1 MSSVDQLEMS
11 MTLLQ
16 QVNNWVCQATLCLR
30 QGLIHPPLPNR
41 CSSPST
47 TVPLPITHTP
57 WVYLYTILW
66 FHDTIEVASTDSIV
80 CDNFICLW
88 AQYIVQRTHAKQ
100 CKDLLFLYTHIHV
113 QHVYTRVSLLTVSPL
128 QYPTTKCTSAQFPT
142 VLPLAAP
149 QPAPLQHGPTW
160 QH

>member
-1 MSSVDQLEMS
+1 MSSVDQLEKS
-11 MTLLQ
+11 MTLR

-30 QGLIHPPLPNR
+30 QGLIRPPLPNR

-47 TVPLPITHTP
+47 TVLLPITHTP

-66 FHDTIEVASTDSIV
+66 FHDTIEVVSTDSTV
-80 CDNFICLW
+80 CDDFICLW

-100 CKDLLFLYTHIHV
+100 CKDLLFLYTHIHLRTTCIYKSQSPNSFCLAV
-113 QHVYTRVSLLTVSPL
+113 SYYKVY
-128 QYPTTKCTSAQFPT
+128 KCTNPNGSSSGST
-142 VLPLAAP
+142 

-160 QH
+160 EH